1 MDPACRVCVNGTAR
15 FECVRCEDGS
25 SLDPTSNQCQRKSV
39 CFSVCF
45 QCFICESGVTFV
57 TFHLGKWLNT

>member
-1 MDPACRVCVNGTAR
+1 MDPACRVCVKGTAR

-39 CFSVCF
+39 SV
-45 QCFICESGVTFV
+45 SLSVSNVLYVRAGS
-57 TFHLGKWLNT
+57 HL